1 MNSIQFKELEKRAKQ
16 VHSLFIKNQWT
27 LAVAESCTGGLVS
40 YGLSLLP
47 GASQFFLGSI
57 VSYSLQAKIKSLNIP
72 ADLLRQK
79 GAVNKEICELMAQG
93 VKKKWKSDWAI
104 SVTGVAGPE
113 RMAQDPPVGVV
124 FVGVLGPSGGK
135 VQKIFLSKESGVKN
149 RKDIQHQSAIFALD
163 FLQSRIR

>member
-1 MNSIQFKELEKRAKQ
+1 MNSLHFEELEKQAKQ
-16 VHSLFIKNQWT
+16 VHSLFIENQWT
-27 LAVAESCTGGLVS
+27 LAVAESCTGGLIS
-40 YGLSLLP
+40 YSLSLFP
-47 GASQFFLGSI
+47 GASQFFLGSL
-57 VSYSLQAKIKSLNIP
+57 VSYSYQAKIKSLNIP

-79 GAVNKEICELMAQG
+79 GAVNKETCELMAQG
-93 VKKKWKSDWAI
+93 VKKKWKSDWSL

-113 RMAQDPPVGVV
+113 KMAQDPSVGVV

-135 VQKIFLSKESGVKN
+135 VQKIFLGEKEGVKN